1 MKSHRKYTVG
11 LPKFKQLLLF
21 CKTAILITGEAPE
34 AHSALIYSLDER
46 RVLEV
51 PISQEGLTRIKVEED
66 RILHVF
72 GLAGEYV
79 LETDEDQGQ
88 VFIRPLNLEGKKS
101 ISLTL
106 TTEAGHTQDL
116 HLIPKNQAPEAL
128 ILKVNTEITQ
138 ELEREKQAS
147 SPLFREEVEELIH
160 ACQQGRIPLGYKEVP
175 LKLSTVQES
184 SFKEAPFKEVPFKGT
199 YLLVREIKGESLRG
213 LTYRVHNN
221 TQSTLVL
228 SEPKFAKGLPN
239 LIALLIPQK
248 TLNPGEG
255 TDVYVVARAN

>member
-1 MKSHRKYTVG
+1 MMSKFLIALLAGTTVHA
-11 LPKFKQLLLF
+11 
-21 CKTAILITGEAPE
+21 AIVHP
-34 AHSALIYSLDER
+34 LDER

-51 PISQEGLTRIKVEED
+51 PISKEGLTRIKVEED

-79 LETDEDQGQ
+79 LETDEEQGQ
-88 VFIRPLNLEGKKS
+88 VFIRPLNLEGKKP

-116 HLIPKNQAPEAL
+116 HLIPKAQAPVTL
-128 ILKVNTEITQ
+128 ILKVDTEMTQ

-160 ACQQGRIPLGYKEVP
+160 ACWDGRIPLGYKEIP
-175 LKLSTVQES
+175 LKLSTLQD
-184 SFKEAPFKEVPFKGT
+184 P
-199 YLLVREIKGESLRG
+199 YLLIREIQGQKLRG
-213 LTYRVHNN
+213 LTYRVQNH
-221 TQSTLVL
+221 TQELLVL
-228 SEPKFAKGLPN
+228 SEPEVAQGLPN
-239 LIALLIPQK
+239 RIALLIVQK